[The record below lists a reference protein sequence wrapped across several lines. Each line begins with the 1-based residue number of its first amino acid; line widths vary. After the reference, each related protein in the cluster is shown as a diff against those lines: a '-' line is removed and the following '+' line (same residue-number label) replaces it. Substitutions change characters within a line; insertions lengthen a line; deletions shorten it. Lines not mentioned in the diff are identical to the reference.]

1 MMSDLVEA
9 YLMTS
14 MNEGTSTA
22 TPKIPAT
29 SPLCDRERPNI
40 KMQKTGAKDFSIA
53 KASPRF

>member
-40 KMQKTGAKDFSIA
+40 QIQKTGAEVKINA
-53 KASPRF
+53 EI